1 MDFKKT
7 ITINPMRRNL
17 LVGIF
22 VAVMIYMTVTVTS
35 FLQEK
40 EKFNDGIKL
49 IRPIPQMLILPPPPE
64 EPLEFHPLDRGNIAK
79 PIFQIKIQNE
89 IEDEILEVVA
99 TLADAKEYIKEYGE
113 YHDDLYVYDIRTNEL
128 VLKSNKN
135 D

>member
-1 MDFKKT
+1 
-7 ITINPMRRNL
+7 MRRNL

-49 IRPIPQMLILPPPPE
+49 IRPIPE
-64 EPLEFHPLDRGNIAK
+64 EPLEFHPLDRGNIAE
-79 PIFQIKIQNE
+79 PTFQIKIQNE

>member
-49 IRPIPQMLILPPPPE
+49 IRPIP
-64 EPLEFHPLDRGNIAK
+64 NTK
-79 PIFQIKIQNE
+79 
-89 IEDEILEVVA
+89 
-99 TLADAKEYIKEYGE
+99 
-113 YHDDLYVYDIRTNEL
+113 
-128 VLKSNKN
+128 
-135 D
+135 

>member
-1 MDFKKT
+1 MAFKKT

-35 FLQEK
+35 LFQEK
-40 EKFNDGIKL
+40 EKFDDGIKS
-49 IRPIPQMLILPPPPE
+49 INPIPQILILPP
-64 EPLEFHPLDRGNIAK
+64 EPLEFHPLDRGNIAE
-79 PIFQIKIQNE
+79 PTFQIKIQNE
-89 IEDEILEVVA
+89 IDDEVLEVVA

-128 VLKSNKN
+128 VLKSIKN